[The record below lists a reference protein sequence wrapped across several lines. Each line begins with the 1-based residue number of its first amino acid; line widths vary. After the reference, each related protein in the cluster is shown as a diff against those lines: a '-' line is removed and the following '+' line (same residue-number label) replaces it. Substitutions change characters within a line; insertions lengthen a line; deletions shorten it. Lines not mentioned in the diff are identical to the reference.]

1 MALKET
7 RTAPYA
13 QLYDRSQGL
22 TLTVYQFEEGRAA
35 FFHNC
40 GRREMSS
47 FDIIAN
53 FPVFCF
59 PRRGQSRRLEVGEVE
74 SLGWSRDP
82 RTEVRERLTV
92 LTTAF

>member
-1 MALKET
+1 VALKET

-13 QLYDRSQGL
+13 QLYDRPQGL

-47 FDIIAN
+47 FDIIAI
-53 FPVFCF
+53 FLFFVFQGGVN
-59 PRRGQSRRLEVGEVE
+59 P
-74 SLGWSRDP
+74 DD
-82 RTEVRERLTV
+82 
-92 LTTAF
+92 